1 MVIRYGYW
9 LLAMVICYLILLLI
23 IIMAIGF
30 GYWILLMAID
40 YYYSYWFFFAI
51 EYFEIQFLELE
62 FGFSKVKH

>member
-1 MVIRYGYW
+1 MLLAIHDLILILTIVMVIRYGYW

-40 YYYSYWFFFAI
+40 YYYSY
-51 EYFEIQFLELE
+51 
-62 FGFSKVKH
+62 